1 MHQAIDLLASEH
13 AVTLPD
19 LAQVTPRAEVELPLE
34 PRLATWIDGC
44 DIDPLRAT
52 YRSQNEAVWAGD
64 FVPPDLV
71 ADLRVEA
78 DRLESRVVRKY
89 VPLIKQSG
97 AVSFHQIREA
107 APNVV
112 ALYRSPAFIGLVER
126 IVGRRL
132 QTCPGF
138 DAHACALYFYTE
150 PGDHIGWHY
159 DTSHY
164 EGERFTVL
172 IALTDDSSARLLL
185 QLFRG
190 APDRATEH
198 LELATRPGTFVV
210 FNGDKL
216 YHAVSPI
223 AAGERRVVLSLE
235 YVTSRRMGRWRRFIT
250 AMKDA
255 FGYFGFRQLI
265 FGARERRAG
274 DTAARRS
281 KRAARQRNTP

>member
-1 MHQAIDLLASEH
+1 MNQAIDLLVPEH
-13 AVTLPD
+13 AVALQG
-19 LAQVTPRAEVELPLE
+19 LAPVTPRAEVDVPLE

-44 DIDPLRAT
+44 DAEPLRAT
-52 YRSQNEAVWAGD
+52 YRLQDEAVWSGD
-64 FVPPDLV
+64 FVPPELV

-78 DRLESRVVRKY
+78 DRLESHVVRKY

-97 AVSFHQIREA
+97 AVSFHQIRET

-112 ALYRSPAFIGLVER
+112 ALYHSPAFIGLVER

-172 IALTDDSSARLLL
+172 IALSDDSSARLLL

-190 APDRATEH
+190 NPDRAVEH

-235 YVTSRRMGRWRRFIT
+235 YVTSRRMGRWRRFIA

-255 FGYFGFRQLI
+255 IAYFGFRQLI
-265 FGARERRAG
+265 FGSRRSRAG
-274 DTAARRS
+274 AEAKQQS
-281 KRAARQRNTP
+281 KRAARQRDTS